1 MIRNIIERLIK
12 EDYRAK
18 AKDWKDE
25 ATLEFF
31 GVEERPKI
39 SLRDM
44 MNQESIIRKQLEVQE
59 WKERRDAYEKFTG
72 KKWG

>member
-1 MIRNIIERLIK
+1 MIRYIIGRLIK
-12 EDYRAK
+12 GDNRAK
-18 AKDWKDE
+18 TKDWKDE

-31 GVEERPKI
+31 GVKERPRV

-44 MNQESIIRKQLEVQE
+44 KDQESIIRKQLEIQE